1 MNRNLT
7 EVYSNYLAKNGI
19 RQGEFFHR
27 YVQGI
32 YQLYEKLL
40 ERYPNLLIEGCASGG
55 GRFDLGILYY
65 SRQIWVS
72 DNTDAIAGLDIQENT
87 ALAYPITC
95 LSNHVSQ
102 VPNGQ
107 IQRITPFETRFNVAI
122 FGILGYEL
130 DLLSLDE
137 HSKNIIKQQI
147 TLYKNLRHDIMT
159 GRFYQVLKRLNKH
172 IWALQSSQII
182 LVGYFSILTE
192 LIKKLLLW
200 LVIFNK
206 NFSSEN
212 IDITNLSLSI
222 TQKRWEPR
230 PIVCYILTIS
240 ALSYST

>member
-1 MNRNLT
+1 MDYKYLPKKFTKWGVQFGLWFEPEMVNEDTELYRKHPDWIVEPTQGRYSYGRGQLVLDFTNPAVVENIFEQMSLIIDETQLDYLKWDMNRNLT

-65 SRQIWVS
+65 SPQIWVS
-72 DNTDAIAGLDIQENT
+72 DNTDAIAGLNIQENT
-87 ALAYPITC
+87 ALAYPITY

-107 IQRITPFETRFNVAI
+107 IQRITPLETRFNVVI

-130 DLLSLDE
+130 GF
-137 HSKNIIKQQI
+137 IKFRR
-147 TLYKNLRHDIMT
+147 TLKKYYKTADYT
-159 GRFYQVLKRLNKH
+159 V
-172 IWALQSSQII
+172 
-182 LVGYFSILTE
+182 
-192 LIKKLLLW
+192 
-200 LVIFNK
+200 
-206 NFSSEN
+206 
-212 IDITNLSLSI
+212 
-222 TQKRWEPR
+222 QKP
-230 PIVCYILTIS
+230 
-240 ALSYST
+240 